1 MGVENATSNASTS
14 IRPQIADATNNQ
26 RCRGAVFCLFWHKMH
41 LLRLYCPTSLKIPVL
56 LCWFILKWILFVMV
70 ICWARHRMLDS
81 FGRYNSCCLMFSKSA
96 LEIGCAWFL
105 LCLCNNCICKFCVSL
120 HLQRLYLVFLCV
132 FVFATVLFEISLCRC
147 ICNNCIW
154 NLCVSLYLQQLYLV
168 MTRVLCRLWPLIV
181 ALPPVQLMA
190 HRRKR

>member
-1 MGVENATSNASTS
+1 M
-14 IRPQIADATNNQ
+14 ADATNNQ

-41 LLRLYCPTSLKIPVL
+41 LLRLYCPTYLKPLVL
-56 LCWFILKWILFVMV
+56 LCWFILKWIPLGMV
-70 ICWARHRMLDS
+70 ICWAGHRMLDS
-81 FGRYNSCCLMFSKSA
+81 FGRYNSCCLMFSQSA
-96 LEIGCAWFL
+96 LEIDCACFCCVLALATILFVNSVFL
-105 LCLCNNCICKFCVSL
+105 CDCRVCIW
-120 HLQRLYLVFLCV
+120 YLCV
-132 FVFATVLFEISLCRC
+132 FVFATILFKISAFLC
-147 ICNNCIW
+147 ICKNCIW

>member
-14 IRPQIADATNNQ
+14 IRPQMADATNNQ

-41 LLRLYCPTSLKIPVL
+41 LLRLYCPTSLKTPVL
-56 LCWFILKWILFVMV
+56 LCWLILKWILFGMV
-70 ICWARHRMLDS
+70 ICWAGHRMLDS

-96 LEIGCAWFL
+96 LEIDCACFL
-105 LCLCNNCICKFCVSL
+105 LCLGICNDCICKFCVSL
-120 HLQRLYLVFLCV
+120 QLSRLYLVPPCV
-132 FVFATVLFEISLCRC
+132 C
-147 ICNNCIW
+147 ICNNSIW
-154 NLCVSLYLQQLYLV
+154 NLYVSLYLQQLYLV

-190 HRRKR
+190 QKKINVSLGKLRQHPRS

>member
-14 IRPQIADATNNQ
+14 IRPQMADATNNQ

-41 LLRLYCPTSLKIPVL
+41 LLRLYCPTSLKTPVL
-56 LCWFILKWILFVMV
+56 LIHFEMNSIWDGNLLSLGYWYWILLVVAIPAVLCFQRVHLKLIVRVFCCVLAFATIVFV
-70 ICWARHRMLDS
+70 
-81 FGRYNSCCLMFSKSA
+81 NSVF
-96 LEIGCAWFL
+96 
-105 LCLCNNCICKFCVSL
+105 LCNCRACIW
-120 HLQRLYLVFLCV
+120 YLCV
-132 FVFATVLFEISLCRC
+132 FVFATILFEISAFLC

-190 HRRKR
+190 RSRKR